1 MTQKISICVV
11 TYNQSSIITQTLD
24 SIYNQTYSPIE
35 LMISDDNSK
44 DSTVQVVKNWVE
56 EHKERFSSC
65 IVIKSPINTGV
76 TANCN
81 RALKKA
87 TGEFIKIIADDI
99 MSPDYLEKTVTYLI
113 NTPDCSLLFS
123 KMNFLLPRDDFKVSQ
138 TFDYES
144 LKLSAEEK
152 FSRFKST
159 ATLFQWPTPTAI
171 YRKEVFQK
179 YGFFDESINMWEDG
193 PFYLNLIKNLEG
205 INLLEENLVTYRI
218 VEKSLSNGIPV
229 SIQKCSAL
237 FYNKYLYHYDL
248 KIKGIKAIIKKI
260 RNHIFLKFPKV
271 FFLSPNYKDIKQGKQ
286 K

>member
-1 MTQKISICVV
+1 MNLKVSICVV

-24 SIYNQTYSPIE
+24 SIYNQTYFPIE
-35 LMISDDNSK
+35 LIVSDDNSK

-56 EHKERFSSC
+56 EHKERFSAC

-123 KMNFLLPRDDFKVSQ
+123 KMNFLLPRDNFKVSQ

-171 YRKEVFQK
+171 YKKEVFQK

-193 PFYLNLIKNLEG
+193 PFYLKLIKNLEG
-205 INLLEENLVTYRI
+205 INILEEKLVTYRI

-229 SIQKCSAL
+229 SIQKCSAR
-237 FYNKYLYHYDL
+237 FYNKYLYSFDI
-248 KIKGIKAIIKKI
+248 KNKGIKAILKKI
-260 RNHIFLKFPKV
+260 RNSLFLIFPQITV
-271 FFLSPNYKDIKQGKQ
+271 LSPNYKDLKKV